1 MIHLRYIIQGE
12 YDYSASVEVFADG
25 TVEVFSGSYVTHGAD
40 RRALTAAECT
50 ALADAVAA
58 VDWKAALPEAGGS
71 LTHRLALNPPGGP
84 ALAWR
89 DALPDDRPAVQALV
103 DLLRSL

>member
-1 MIHLRYIIQGE
+1 MHLRYVVQGE
-12 YDYSASVEVFADG
+12 YDYSASAEVFVDG
-25 TVEVFSGSYVTHGAD
+25 TVEVFRGSYVTHGAA
-40 RRALTAAECT
+40 RRVFTDAERT

>member
-1 MIHLRYIIQGE
+1 MYLRYVIQGE
-12 YDYSASVEVFADG
+12 YDYSASAEVFPDG

-40 RRALTAAECT
+40 RRVLTDAERA

-58 VDWKAALPEAGGS
+58 VDWKAALPESGGS
-71 LTHRLALNPPGGP
+71 LTHRLALDPPDGP

-89 DALPDDRPAVQALV
+89 DVLPDDRPAVQVLV